1 MLIHSTPLAGAAL
14 IELKRLEDDR
24 GFFARAFCRQE
35 FIDAGLEPV
44 IEQCNLSF
52 NHHAG
57 TLRGFHY
64 QLGPAAEAKTIRC
77 HRGAIWDVIVDLRP
91 GSPTYLQ
98 HYGVELNED
107 NLFALHIPKGFAH
120 AYLTL
125 TEGAQTLYQVST
137 AYTPGAERGL
147 RFDDPALDVVWPVPV
162 TSISD
167 KDASWPLIS
176 KGGLA
181 ELTGMAR

>member
-1 MLIHSTPLAGAAL
+1 MLIHSTPLAGSAV

-35 FIDAGLEPV
+35 FLDAGLEPAV
-44 IEQCNLSF
+44 EQCNVSF
-52 NHHAG
+52 NHAAG

-64 QLGPAAEAKTIRC
+64 QLEPAAEAKTIRC
-77 HRGAIWDVIVDLRP
+77 HRGAIYDVIVDLRP
-91 GSPTYLQ
+91 ESPTYLQ

-107 NLFALHIPKGFAH
+107 NRLALHIPREFGH

-125 TEGAQTLYQVST
+125 TDGAETLYQVST

-147 RFDDPALDVVWPVPV
+147 RWNDPALAVAWPGPV
-162 TSISD
+162 RQVSD
-167 KDASWPLIS
+167 KDAAWPLVGTE
-176 KGGLA
+176 GGVA
-181 ELTGMAR
+181 AR

>member
-1 MLIHSTPLAGAAL
+1 MIIHTTPLAGSAL

-24 GFFARAFCRQE
+24 GFFSRAFCRQE
-35 FIDAGLEPV
+35 FLNAGLEPAV
-44 IEQCNLSF
+44 EQCNLSF

-64 QLGPAAEAKTIRC
+64 QLPPNAEAKTIRC

-91 GSPTYLQ
+91 ESSTYLQ

-107 NLFALHIPKGFAH
+107 NRLALHVPKGFAH

-125 TEGAQTLYQVST
+125 TDGAETLYQVST
-137 AYTPGAERGL
+137 AYAPGAERGL
-147 RFDDPALDVVWPVPV
+147 RFDDPSLGVRWPTEIRHVSGKDAAWPLLADSPV
-162 TSISD
+162 T
-167 KDASWPLIS
+167 
-176 KGGLA
+176 
-181 ELTGMAR
+181 AR